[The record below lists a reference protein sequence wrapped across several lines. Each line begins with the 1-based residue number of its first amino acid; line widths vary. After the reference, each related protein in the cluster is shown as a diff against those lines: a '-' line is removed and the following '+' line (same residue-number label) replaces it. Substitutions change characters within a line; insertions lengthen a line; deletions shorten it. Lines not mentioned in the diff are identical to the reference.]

1 MEQELLSDK
10 QLAARKFSR
19 LAFVFGIISL
29 AGLICCFPIM
39 PVIGGLGIIFA
50 LISRGREPMSKEA
63 RQGLI
68 YSVTGTAVSLLLT
81 VGIMVFSVYYTIN
94 ELKTNDKIVDEV
106 REQYEQMFENA
117 GMDVPPEIEDM
128 LDRMEDYAEKLR
140 EGK

>member
-1 MEQELLSDK
+1 MEQELLNDK
-10 QLAARKFSR
+10 QLSARKFSR
-19 LAFVFGIISL
+19 LAMIFGVISL
-29 AGLICCFPIM
+29 AGLICCFPLM
-39 PVIGGLGIIFA
+39 PVAGGLGIIFA

-68 YSVTGTAVSLLLT
+68 YSVIGTAVSLLLT
-81 VGIMVFSVYYTIN
+81 VGIIVFSVFYTLN

-106 REQYEQMFENA
+106 REQYEQMFDNA

-128 LDRMEDYAEKLR
+128 LDKMEEYSKKLR

>member
-1 MEQELLSDK
+1 MEQELLNDK
-10 QLAARKFSR
+10 QLSARKFSR
-19 LAFVFGIISL
+19 LAMIFGVISL
-29 AGLICCFPIM
+29 AGLICCFPLM
-39 PVIGGLGIIFA
+39 PVAGGLGIIFA

-68 YSVTGTAVSLLLT
+68 YSVIGTAVSLLLT
-81 VGIMVFSVYYTIN
+81 VGIIVFSVFYTLK

-106 REQYEQMFENA
+106 REQYEQMFDNA

-128 LDRMEDYAEKLR
+128 LDKMEEYSKKLR